1 MSDRSTEGNRWFLRG
16 RCRKFG
22 DDVPLDGGLMPF
34 RFAIG
39 RVTDPA
45 ELIPHLCE
53 EIRPGFHAEVRRGD
67 ILLAGRNFCA
77 GKAHF
82 QGLLAIEALGLG
94 IVCESM
100 PYNSRRIAVATANTF
115 LTDCAGCTALAEE
128 GDELEVDFATGRF
141 ANLSRGTVHELP
153 PMDSSLRD
161 IVAAG
166 GSKGVI
172 RAWLAAH
179 PEQGVAA

>member
-1 MSDRSTEGNRWFLRG
+1 MSDNRWLLRG

-34 RFAIG
+34 RYAIG

-53 EIRPGFHAEVRRGD
+53 EIRPGFPEEVSRGD
-67 ILLAGRNFCA
+67 IILAGKNFCA

-94 IVCESM
+94 FICESM
-100 PYNSRRIAVATANTF
+100 PYNSRRIAVATAVTF
-115 LTDCAGCTALAEE
+115 LTDCKGCTELADE

-141 ANLSRGTVHELP
+141 TNITRGAEHQLP
-153 PMDSSLRD
+153 PMDASIREIIS
-161 IVAAG
+161 AG

-172 RAWLAAH
+172 RAWLTQH
-179 PEQGVAA
+179 PEQGVPA